1 LAKEVIVPR
10 VGEVPEATVLKW
22 LKKEGDKVEKG
33 EPIVEVDLFK
43 LTKQLEAPVSGYLAK
58 RLAKENDVVQ
68 VGSPI
73 AVIAESEDELKELM
87 GAKPAEVK
95 APPEKPPAPVAVE
108 EKAKVEVVAAEV
120 PKRIKISPRARRL
133 AQQYGI
139 DITKIKGTGPGGR
152 IVERDVLRYIEEMK
166 KAKEAIQPRV
176 KEVRKLIGKRR
187 TIAWRLGEVWK
198 TSPHINIIGKV
209 DLNKA
214 VVLRKKLN
222 EVLEKKGAHVTFTDL
237 FVKAVAKAAE
247 EIPEVNA
254 ALENEEIKIFEDV
267 NVNIAVDTPEGLVVP
282 VIRNPHKKTFE
293 QVAKERADIVKRARE
308 NKLTEKDILG
318 GTITVS
324 NLGMFNVSFFT
335 AVLNPPQATLVAI
348 GKSEEVPVYENGS
361 LVIKPI
367 AYINVIVDHRIVDGA
382 TAARFLNAII
392 DKLENPEKLLL
403 DVEKNLVPLPITPE
417 VKTIT
422 IPSAAPGTV
431 EKRVSE
437 KKPTAVPKYRPIYKD
452 EELEEPRRIVEEY
465 MKALRQ
471 YYKFDKESAQ
481 AFFRFSGATTRS
493 YVLPEK
499 IKHLITI
506 AVSVAIHCKEC
517 VAIHVRDAL
526 EAGATP
532 EEILDAVTPALLL
545 SAGPGTTMLEI
556 VLKSIEAFMKER
568 ERK

>member
-1 LAKEVIVPR
+1 MAKEVIVPR

-58 RLAKENDVVQ
+58 RLAKENDVIQ

-108 EKAKVEVVAAEV
+108 EKAKVEVTAAEV

-152 IVERDVLRYIEEMK
+152 IVERDVLRYIEEMR

-209 DLNKA
+209 DLSKA

-237 FVKAVAKAAE
+237 FVKAVAKAGNVIVPIE
-247 EIPEVNA
+247 YLSFDVVDGKVVGNDVLLPYDGLGEA
-254 ALENEEIKIFEDV
+254 ALELAYKQ
-267 NVNIAVDTPEGLVVP
+267 L
-282 VIRNPHKKTFE
+282 K
-293 QVAKERADIVKRARE
+293 
-308 NKLTEKDILG
+308 
-318 GTITVS
+318 S
-324 NLGMFNVSFFT
+324 
-335 AVLNPPQATLVAI
+335 
-348 GKSEEVPVYENGS
+348 GKSWEMMQKI
-361 LVIKPI
+361 IK
-367 AYINVIVDHRIVDGA
+367 VQKG
-382 TAARFLNAII
+382 
-392 DKLENPEKLLL
+392 NPDIK
-403 DVEKNLVPLPITPE
+403 
-417 VKTIT
+417 
-422 IPSAAPGTV
+422 
-431 EKRVSE
+431 SE
-437 KKPTAVPKYRPIYKD
+437 D
-452 EELEEPRRIVEEY
+452 LQ
-465 MKALRQ
+465 L
-471 YYKFDKESAQ
+471 
-481 AFFRFSGATTRS
+481 
-493 YVLPEK
+493 
-499 IKHLITI
+499 
-506 AVSVAIHCKEC
+506 
-517 VAIHVRDAL
+517 
-526 EAGATP
+526 
-532 EEILDAVTPALLL
+532 
-545 SAGPGTTMLEI
+545 
-556 VLKSIEAFMKER
+556 
-568 ERK
+568 